1 MVLKAVMKVE
11 VNVVVAKLWAIIRI
25 MLVVMVVRLSDGQT
39 DNGDCRVA
47 FPMEYFV

>member
-1 MVLKAVMKVE
+1 MIDSERLGVLVMDRQT
-11 VNVVVAKLWAIIRI
+11 N
-25 MLVVMVVRLSDGQT
+25 GQT